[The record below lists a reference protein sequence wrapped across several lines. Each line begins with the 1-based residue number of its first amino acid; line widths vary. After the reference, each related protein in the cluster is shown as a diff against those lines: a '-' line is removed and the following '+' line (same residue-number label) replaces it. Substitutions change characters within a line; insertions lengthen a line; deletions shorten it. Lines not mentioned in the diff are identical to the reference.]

1 MRNAFNSALSCI
13 KRNSK
18 VFVVSAMAA
27 MIAMLG
33 CINCFAADGDANTNL
48 TSTFTTAIDSIKGD
62 ILTYLGIALV
72 AGLAVTGAVIA
83 IKKGIS
89 FVKSVVGKG

>member
-18 VFVVSAMAA
+18 VFLVTAISVM
-27 MIAMLG
+27 MAMLA
-33 CINCFAADGDANTNL
+33 CFNCFAADGDTNL

-62 ILTYLGIALV
+62 ILNYLGIALV